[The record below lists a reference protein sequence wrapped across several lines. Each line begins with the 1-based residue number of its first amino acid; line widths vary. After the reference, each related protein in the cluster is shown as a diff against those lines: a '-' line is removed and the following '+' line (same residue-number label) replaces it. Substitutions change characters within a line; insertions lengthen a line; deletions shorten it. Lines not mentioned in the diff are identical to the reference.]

1 LYNKMPRRKTKTKKQ
16 RGGACGKTKRQGCK
30 CRQRGGA
37 DEEENKT
44 GMLRS
49 LYDAGALTTAL
60 NLLPSSD
67 EKSRPKFVGEK
78 HAILRLPNGKTG
90 IANWCGPK
98 TQVIKR
104 LKRNDPPRTYVD
116 KICKA
121 HDVRYMASGGD
132 PAKIR
137 QADLYMI
144 NKIREAEK
152 KKLDRPVNLKVARWA
167 IQGKNLAEDLGVM
180 KEGSYGIT
188 KENYDKLSPSD
199 RALIESTRQSLSQQG
214 FGSRRTRVCRF

>member
-1 LYNKMPRRKTKTKKQ
+1 MPRRKTKTKKQ
-16 RGGACGKTKRQGCK
+16 RGGCCK
-30 CRQRGGA
+30 CQRGGQD
-37 DEEENKT
+37 DEESKP
-44 GMLRS
+44 GILRK

-67 EKSRPKFVGEK
+67 EKARPKFVGEK
-78 HAILRLPNGKTG
+78 HAILRLPNGRPG

-98 TQVIKR
+98 TQVLKR
-104 LKRNDPPRTYVD
+104 LKRNDPARTYVD

-199 RALIESTRQSLSQQG
+199 RALIESTRQSLAQQG
-214 FGSRRTRVCRF
+214 FGVRTRVCRF

>member
-1 LYNKMPRRKTKTKKQ
+1 MPRRKMKTKQ
-16 RGGACGKTKRQGCK
+16 TGGCCK
-30 CRQRGGA
+30 CQRGGA

-44 GMLRS
+44 GMLRK
-49 LYDAGALTTAL
+49 LYDAGALTYGL

-67 EKSRPKFVGEK
+67 EKARPKFVGEK
-78 HAILRLPNGKTG
+78 HAILRLPNGRPG

-98 TQVIKR
+98 TQVLKR
-104 LKRNDPPRTYVD
+104 LKRNDPARTYVD

-121 HDVRYMASGGD
+121 HDVRYMSSGGD

-144 NKIREAEK
+144 NKIREAEM

-180 KEGSYGIT
+180 EKGSYGIT

-199 RALIESTRQSLSQQG
+199 RALIERTRQNLSQQG
-214 FGSRRTRVCRF
+214 FGHGRKKGVCRF